1 MKNFLITPFLFEN
14 KYKKIVFGLNYEW
27 YEFAGKN
34 KINLIIVNNKNELD
48 NIFKIKI
55 HGLILSGGNDLFN
68 IKINKINL
76 LREKNEIEIVK
87 YFIKKKLPIIGICK
101 GFQLFAK
108 MFGSNVTKIKNHQNK
123 IHDVII
129 RNRALLNKR
138 NINTNSFHK
147 YGIKNLP
154 KGFEIIGATKD
165 NNIEIALNK
174 KKNFLGLMFHPERK
188 NKDQLLINTLIN
200 KFIK

>member
-1 MKNFLITPFLFEN
+1 MKNFLITPFLFKN

-68 IKINKINL
+68 IKRNKVNL

-108 MFGSNVTKIKNHQNK
+108 CI
-123 IHDVII
+123 
-129 RNRALLNKR
+129 
-138 NINTNSFHK
+138 
-147 YGIKNLP
+147 
-154 KGFEIIGATKD
+154 
-165 NNIEIALNK
+165 
-174 KKNFLGLMFHPERK
+174 
-188 NKDQLLINTLIN
+188 
-200 KFIK
+200 